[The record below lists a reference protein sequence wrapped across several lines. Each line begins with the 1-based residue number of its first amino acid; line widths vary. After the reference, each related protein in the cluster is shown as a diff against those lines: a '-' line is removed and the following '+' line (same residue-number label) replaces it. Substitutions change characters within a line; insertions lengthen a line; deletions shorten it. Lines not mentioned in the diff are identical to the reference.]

1 MIQYILEKQGSYW
14 AQGDTV
20 KFIAKAFAYGFA
32 LTLAGV
38 VSVDA
43 KTLRVTIDNIDEKGV
58 GAAIGTIELE
68 DTNDGLR
75 IAPDLKGLAP
85 GPHGFHIHANGSCG
99 PTEQNG
105 KLTAGMA
112 AGGHF
117 DPLNTGKHRGPL
129 SAEGHKG
136 DLPVLVVDS
145 QGEAHT
151 PILAPHL
158 KVDDLAGHSVMV
170 HAGGDNYADEPA
182 PLGGGGARI
191 ACGTF

>member
-1 MIQYILEKQGSYW
+1 
-14 AQGDTV
+14 V
-20 KFIAKAFAYGFA
+20 KFLAKAVAYAFA
-32 LTLAGV
+32 LTLASV
-38 VSVDA
+38 VTVNA
-43 KTLRVTIDNIDEKGV
+43 KTTSVTIDKIDEKGV
-58 GAAIGTIELE
+58 GAAFGTIAFE
-68 DTNDGLR
+68 DTNEGLR
-75 IAPDLKGLAP
+75 IVPDLKGLPP
-85 GPHGFHIHANGSCG
+85 GPHGFHIHAIGSCG
-99 PTEQNG
+99 ATEQNG

-112 AGGHF
+112 AGGHL

-129 SAEGHKG
+129 NGEGHKG

-151 PILAPHL
+151 PMLAPNL
-158 KVDDLAGHSVMV
+158 KVDDLAGHAVMV